1 MRRRF
6 HDFLKN
12 EDGAITVDW
21 VVLTAAIVA
30 LNVYLMFTP
39 IRDALM
45 GGADVI
51 NTAVNEAGDYGSDLP

>member
-6 HDFLKN
+6 HDFLKD